1 MKSKILRWLLAL
13 AFSGMLLFCGPA
25 ILRPAHSPEI
35 QIQKTEDTMTV
46 NGKESRS
53 KAARIMGKA
62 RSERKTAAARENA
75 KLGGRPRELFADLIT
90 HPRAKSSCEHPGC
103 ENAERYVVYSKRTG
117 LVRRF
122 CAAHTSPSARRNAN
136 DPTCRGVS
144 PQSNAPVPRC
154 PWV

>member
-1 MKSKILRWLLAL
+1 MKSTILLYLLTL
-13 AFSGMLLFCGPA
+13 AFSALLLFSA
-25 ILRPAHSPEI
+25 RTTLRPARTQEI

-46 NGKESRS
+46 NAKDARS
-53 KAARIMGKA
+53 KAARLLGSV

-136 DPTCRGVS
+136 DLTYRGVS

>member
-13 AFSGMLLFCGPA
+13 AFSGMLLFCRPA
-25 ILRPAHSPEI
+25 TLRPAHSPEI
-35 QIQKTEDTMTV
+35 QIQKIEDTMTV
-46 NGKESRS
+46 NGKEARS
-53 KAARIMGKA
+53 SAARVMGEA
-62 RSERKTAAARENA
+62 RSERKTAAARKNA
-75 KLGGRPRELFADLIT
+75 KLGGRPRELFADLIPS
-90 HPRAKSSCEHPGC
+90 PRGKGSCDHPGC
-103 ENAERYVVYSKRTG
+103 KNAERYLVYSKRTG

-136 DPTCRGVS
+136 DLTCRGVS